1 MYILHAHTYK
11 DFYNACN
18 QINAKKQTYNKNNN
32 KNKYNLHKKDA
43 VIMRNAI
50 GNCKKVK
57 MRRRVCCHTSQAAD
71 AESIAHTRSGR
82 KQVWCKRHS
91 KRKKYAINRFMLD
104 LKITR
109 HAASA
114 TSKGAHTRQ
123 SAIRICSLAARHYSK
138 QYCYIKA
145 DKKNIQSEGG
155 LKYYI
160 QAWGKY
166 MKYRKSGN
174 LQFSK

>member
-11 DFYNACN
+11 DIYNACN
-18 QINAKKQTYNKNNN
+18 KINAKKQTYNKNNN
-32 KNKYNLHKKDA
+32 NNKYNLHKKDA

-50 GNCKKVK
+50 GNCKKMK
-57 MRRRVCCHTSQAAD
+57 MRRRVCCHTSQVAD

-114 TSKGAHTRQ
+114 TSKGAHTCHKHMFARSQ
-123 SAIRICSLAARHYSK
+123 ILFKAILLHT
-138 QYCYIKA
+138 A
-145 DKKNIQSEGG
+145 DKKYSFRGWAEI
-155 LKYYI
+155 
-160 QAWGKY
+160 
-166 MKYRKSGN
+166 YRLGASI
-174 LQFSK
+174 